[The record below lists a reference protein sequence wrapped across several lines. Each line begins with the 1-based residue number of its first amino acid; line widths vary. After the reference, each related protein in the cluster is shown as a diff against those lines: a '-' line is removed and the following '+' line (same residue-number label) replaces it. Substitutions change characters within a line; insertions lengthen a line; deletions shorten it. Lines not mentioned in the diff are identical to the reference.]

1 MATLLQNTAS
11 QLRQKTRLIMMGS
24 DELTAG
30 FRLIGFETWP
40 NATEE
45 DLDQLLAELA
55 RSKETAL
62 VFLEPY
68 LAQSSSTQLIQLRDH
83 GGNIVITEIP
93 TLSAPGDYQPQ
104 VEQLVLSIL
113 GKSALEP
120 EK

>member
-1 MATLLQNTAS
+1 
-11 QLRQKTRLIMMGS
+11 MMGS
-24 DELTAG
+24 DELAAG

-45 DLDQLLAELA
+45 DLDQLLKELA
-55 RSKETAL
+55 KNNDTAL

-68 LAQSSSTQLIQLRDH
+68 LAQSSSAQLTQLRDH
-83 GGNIVITEIP
+83 GGSIVITEIP
-93 TLSAPGDYQPQ
+93 TLSAPGNYQPQ